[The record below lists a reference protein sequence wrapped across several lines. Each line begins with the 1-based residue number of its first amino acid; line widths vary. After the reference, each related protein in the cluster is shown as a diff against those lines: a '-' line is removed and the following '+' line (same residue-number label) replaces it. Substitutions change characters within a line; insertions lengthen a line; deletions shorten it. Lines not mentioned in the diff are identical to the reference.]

1 MVVILRSSRRP
12 ECLVCQQLG
21 LVYVNLFP
29 MNLISLTRPIGLH
42 ARRITLINHNALRS
56 AEAGECYH
64 RTADGETT
72 LCVSGRELLGRTTL
86 GALGALHPC

>member
-1 MVVILRSSRRP
+1 MRDDPIVMVVILRSSRRP

-29 MNLISLTRPIGLH
+29 MNFDITDPTHRPTCQANH
-42 ARRITLINHNALRS
+42 THFNHNALRS

-72 LCVSGRELLGRTTL
+72 LCVSGT
-86 GALGALHPC
+86 